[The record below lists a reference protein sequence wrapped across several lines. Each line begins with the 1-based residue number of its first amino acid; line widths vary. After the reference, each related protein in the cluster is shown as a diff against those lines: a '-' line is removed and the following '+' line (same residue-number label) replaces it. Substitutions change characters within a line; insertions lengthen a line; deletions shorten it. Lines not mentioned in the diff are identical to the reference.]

1 MKNKKEVKVKER
13 ADFETADKLQLP
25 NVVFCFSEKFKIPE
39 HQEEINLKFQFF
51 LRQNSPLPIK
61 AGFKK
66 IYNPGWSIT
75 A

>member
-1 MKNKKEVKVKER
+1 MKNKKEVKVKKR
-13 ADFETADKLQLP
+13 ANFKTPDRLQLP
-25 NVVFCFSEKFKIPE
+25 NVIFCFFEDFQIPE

-66 IYNPGWSIT
+66 SYKPGW
-75 A
+75 